1 MIGRCS
7 AWRWRSSSASGSSR
21 RFVFRILKL
30 FGVQFHPFWGKLP
43 DSLEMLLKNL
53 VELLAAIPS
62 VVYGL
67 WGIFVIIPLI
77 RPGCNWLH
85 ENLGWFRSSARR

>member
-1 MIGRCS
+1 M
-7 AWRWRSSSASGSSR
+7 
-21 RFVFRILKL
+21 FRVLKL

-43 DSLEMLLKNL
+43 DRLEALLKNL

-77 RPGCNWLH
+77 RPWCNWLH
-85 ENLGWFRSSARR
+85 ENLGWIPLFGTTLAGRACCRPPWCWRS